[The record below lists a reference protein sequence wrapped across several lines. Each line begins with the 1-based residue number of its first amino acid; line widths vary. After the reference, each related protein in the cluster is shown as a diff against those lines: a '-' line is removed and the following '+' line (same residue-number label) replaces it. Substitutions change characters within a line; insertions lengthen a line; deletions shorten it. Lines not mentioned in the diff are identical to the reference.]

1 METTDQPTLP
11 WRAGYVG
18 TLGVVGS
25 LTKAFMYG
33 LNTFEVHGL
42 DRFVALLESRKDV
55 ERRQRG
61 LITGKSGE
69 GLSCGRLTG
78 VGSLEPY

>member
-1 METTDQPTLP
+1 MELTSQPTLP

-18 TLGVVGS
+18 TLGLVGS

-33 LNTFEVHGL
+33 LNVFEVHGL
-42 DRFVALLESRKDV
+42 DRFLALLESRKDV

-61 LITGKSGE
+61 LITGRSCSGCIRE
-69 GLSCGRLTG
+69 ASKADGYR
-78 VGSLEPY
+78 